1 LSNHGHLKPRVLTGL
16 LILLAAGGLR
26 AGTITGSVSAH
37 GAPEDSGTD
46 GGGAYQSRRYKFA
59 EKVNYDQLTDFVI
72 YVDEP
77 PPGTAP
83 AEHKS
88 AAITTQKNA
97 AFEPHVLP
105 IAVGTSVKWP
115 NEDEIYHNVFSDS
128 DSKQFNLGLYHQEK
142 VPVLTFDKVGRVDVF
157 CAIHSQMH
165 CIIMVLPN
173 AFFAKADANH
183 RFVIK
188 DVPAGTYKVRAW
200 HERLPGQ
207 VKEVVVPAEG
217 EVRLDFVL
225 GLGELPKY

>member
-1 LSNHGHLKPRVLTGL
+1 MRRATGGL
-16 LILLAAGGLR
+16 LALLAGANLLG
-26 AGTITGSVSAH
+26 GTITGTISAR
-37 GAPEDSGTD
+37 GTPVD
-46 GGGAYQSRRYKFA
+46 GDASGGAYQSRRYKFA

-72 YVDEP
+72 YLDEP
-77 PPGTAP
+77 LATP
-83 AEHKS
+83 ATSDHKS

-128 DSKQFNLGLYHQEK
+128 DAKQFNLGLYHQEK
-142 VPVLTFDKVGRVDVF
+142 VPVLTFDKIGRIDVF
-157 CAIHSQMH
+157 CSIHSQMH

-173 AFFAKADANH
+173 PFFAKADANH

-188 DVPAGTYKVRAW
+188 DVPAGTFKVRAW
-200 HERLPGQ
+200 HERLPSQ

-217 EVRLDFVL
+217 EVRVDFIL